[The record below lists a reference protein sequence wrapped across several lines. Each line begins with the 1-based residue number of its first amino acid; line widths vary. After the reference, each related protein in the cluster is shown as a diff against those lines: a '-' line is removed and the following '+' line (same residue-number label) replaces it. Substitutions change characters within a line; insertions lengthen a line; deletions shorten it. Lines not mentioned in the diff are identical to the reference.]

1 MKSSVAVWAL
11 VITLGGVFVGAN
23 KVQAEN
29 EILEDSKVCGVAV
42 GFAMQYMNSTDA
54 QEIHKGA
61 WSILMNKNL
70 DDAQKLITLATYHT
84 IQEIAWRNMGRF
96 TNTEEANAFWKIA
109 SDRTKTE
116 CEYALNRIRFPNMI

>member
-11 VITLGGVFVGAN
+11 VITLGGVLIGAN
-23 KVQAEN
+23 KVQAEV
-29 EILEDSKVCGVAV
+29 LQDSMVCGIAV
-42 GFAMQYMNSTDA
+42 EYAMKYMNQTDA

-61 WSILMNKNL
+61 WAILMNKKL

-96 TNTEEANAFWKIA
+96 NSKEEVDAFWKI
-109 SDRTKTE
+109 SEDRTRKE
-116 CEYALNRIRFPNMI
+116 CEYALNRIRFPDMI